1 MNLRNGQ
8 TVQIFVCEIP
18 DARLAILGLF
28 QEYSTLLSKGD
39 KVEMG
44 ITLTEVLYKLF
55 HKWSGF

>member
-18 DARLAILGLF
+18 HARLAIVGLF